1 MSKIRVGVVFG
12 GRSSEH
18 EVSLASARSV
28 IEALDSSR
36 YEITPIGIDP
46 EGLWILD
53 GNPLS
58 ILEEALAKPV
68 PTTRVASLSMGEAI
82 ASISGLDI
90 IVPIL
95 HGPYGEDGTIQGLME
110 MADLPYVGSGVLGSS
125 IAMDKGVMKALFFE
139 AGIPTAPYRLITT
152 TEWQTNQKS
161 LYKELLA
168 ELGLPLFVKPA
179 NLGSSIGITKV
190 HAPNELI
197 PAVDLASWHDSRI
210 IIEESIESAREIEC
224 AVLGNDNPEV
234 SVCGEVFAA
243 GEFYDYES
251 KYKDASSQTEAPA
264 DLPKSVASSIQ
275 SMAIRVF
282 NVLHCSGLARIDF
295 LLSRID
301 QTIFVLEAN
310 TMPGFTQISMYPKL
324 WEASGRSY
332 PAVLDRLIA
341 LGLER
346 YRARAALRKTS

>member
-1 MSKIRVGVVFG
+1 MVFG

-28 IEALDSSR
+28 MEALDSSR

-46 EGLWILD
+46 EGLWLLD
-53 GNPLS
+53 GDPLS
-58 ILEEALAKPV
+58 SLEEALAKPA
-68 PTTRVASLSMGEAI
+68 PTTRVTPMSMGEAI
-82 ASISGLDI
+82 ASINGLDI
-90 IVPIL
+90 ILPIL

-125 IAMDKGVMKALFFE
+125 IAMDKGVMKALFLE
-139 AGIPTAPYRLITT
+139 AGIPTAPYRQITT
-152 TEWQTNQKS
+152 TAWRTNQKS
-161 LYKELLA
+161 LCKELLA
-168 ELGLPLFVKPA
+168 ELVLPLFVKPA

-190 HAPNELI
+190 HTPEEFV
-197 PAVDLASWHDSRI
+197 PAVDLASQHDSRI
-210 IIEESIESAREIEC
+210 IIEESIEPAREIEC

-251 KYKDASSQTEAPA
+251 KYKTSSSRTEAPA
-264 DLPKSVASSIQ
+264 DLPQSVASSIQ

-295 LLSRID
+295 LFSTMD

-332 PAVLDRLIA
+332 PALLDCLIE

-346 YRARAALRKTS
+346 YRVRAALGKTS